1 MSMFEH
7 TFPTRY
13 EYFEAWLTPR
23 EWATWKR
30 YSLYYFAE
38 ITDSDR
44 KAKELRTEYLN
55 RRHNFNSMPRSEVQI
70 LFETMID
77 EYLTWRNTPEGLDHW
92 QMVARRIRPIRTLQ
106 TNRHDTIRIF

>member
-13 EYFEAWLTPR
+13 EYFEAWLTPT

-30 YSLYYFAE
+30 YSLQHFAE

-44 KAKELRTEYLN
+44 EAKELRTEYLN
-55 RRHNFNSMPRSEVQI
+55 RKHDFDGMPRSQVRL
-70 LFETMID
+70 LFEIMID
-77 EYLTWRNTPEGLDHW
+77 QYLTWRNTPEGLDYW
-92 QMVARRIRPIRTLQ
+92 RRVAIRTRPIRTLK
-106 TNRHDTIRIF
+106 TI

>member
-13 EYFEAWLTPR
+13 EYFEAWLTPK

-30 YSLYYFAE
+30 YSLQHFAE

-44 KAKELRTEYLN
+44 GAKELRTKYLN
-55 RRHNFNSMPRSEVQI
+55 RKHDFDGMPRSQVRL

-77 EYLTWRNTPEGLDHW
+77 KYLTWRNTPEGLDYW
-92 QMVARRIRPIRTLQ
+92 QDVAQRTRPIRTL
-106 TNRHDTIRIF
+106 TH